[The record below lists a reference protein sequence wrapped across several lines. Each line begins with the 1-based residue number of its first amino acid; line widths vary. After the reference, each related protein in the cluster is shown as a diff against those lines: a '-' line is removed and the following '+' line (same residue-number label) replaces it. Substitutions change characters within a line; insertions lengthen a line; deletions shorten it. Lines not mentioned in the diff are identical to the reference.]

1 MNIYLDVQSP
11 AVQEAGKLAS
21 DYGLQN
27 HGLTNLRRVYWNLPT
42 PALYEESVFR
52 SEGRLTH
59 LGPLA
64 VSTGKHTARAAA
76 DKFVVREQTTEDK
89 VWWGQYNRPFTGE
102 NFSAL
107 LTRLQGYLQGRDVFV
122 QDCYAGADPEYSLPI
137 RIITQKAWHSLF
149 ARTMF
154 LKIRNQDA
162 LKKHVPEFTVI
173 AVPGFPRLAADR
185 RHAHARPSSCSIS
198 ASGWPSSAA
207 RATPAKSRRPSS
219 PCSIS
224 CCRSKACSPCTAR
237 PTSAPEGDVAIFFG
251 LSGTGKTTLSADPK
265 RHLIGDDEHGWS
277 DNGVFNFED
286 GCYAKVIRLS
296 PEAEPQ
302 IYACT
307 RRFGTILENV
317 TFDPVSRR
325 LDLDDYSVTE
335 NTRAAYP
342 LEYIENS
349 LPEKRAGHPKNV
361 IFLTCDASG
370 VMPPIARLSPDQ
382 AIYHFISGYTSKIA
396 GTEIGLGIEPE
407 ITFSTCFGGPFMV
420 HHPYAYAEL
429 LKRKVL
435 KHGAHVWLVNTG
447 WTGGSFG
454 VGKRIS
460 IHHTRA
466 LLNAALNG
474 KLARGRVQERSGLR
488 LRRPHHVRRRALR
501 HPRSGQ
507 HLAQPRRVFQEV
519 RRPCRALHRELQV
532 DDGGVPGTYPGSR
545 PQTPHPRPGTLAPCR
560 LTALSLGEWVAR
572 DGAFVSRRGSGEGL
586 CARKVLRA
594 ANRIPD
600 QPHAFVLKLAS
611 KFKLQFLHDA
621 NRGRILRNGNG
632 NDSFQPYPFKRISKR
647 GNSRFRRQPATPVVA
662 SQPPSDLR
670 VGRVAPKSHATKAD
684 HLSRSLGE
692 QFPPTEA
699 SFRIELHLP
708 FYEASDLVICP
719 RHAARDVT
727 HHFGVRCDGPK
738 RRPI

>member
-11 AVQEAGKLAS
+11 AVQEAGTLAS

-52 SEGRLTH
+52 SEARLTH
-59 LGPLA
+59 LGPLV
-64 VSTGKHTARAAA
+64 VSTGKHTARAAP
-76 DKFVVREQTTEDK
+76 DKFVVREQATEDRI
-89 VWWGQYNRPFTGE
+89 WWGQYNRPFTSE

-107 LTRLQGYLQGRDVFV
+107 LARLQGYLQGRDVFV
-122 QDCYAGADPEYSLPI
+122 QDCRAGADPDYSLPI

-149 ARTMF
+149 ARAMF

-162 LKKHVPEFTVI
+162 LKKHIPEFTVI
-173 AVPGFPRLAADR
+173 AVPGFLASPLVDGTRTETFIILNFRERLAVIGGTSYAGEIKKTIFTVLNFLLPLDGVLSM
-185 RHAHARPSSCSIS
+185 HCS
-198 ASGWPSSAA
+198 ANVG
-207 RATPAKSRRPSS
+207 
-219 PCSIS
+219 
-224 CCRSKACSPCTAR
+224 
-237 PTSAPEGDVAIFFG
+237 PEGDVAIFFG

-296 PEAEPQ
+296 AEAEPQ

-317 TFDPVSRR
+317 TFDPVSRH
-325 LDLDDYSVTE
+325 LDLDDYRVTE

-429 LKRKVL
+429 LKKKVL
-435 KHGAHVWLVNTG
+435 KHGASVWLVNTG

-474 KLARGRVQERSGLR
+474 KLK
-488 LRRPHHVRRRALR
+488 
-501 HPRSGQ
+501 
-507 HLAQPRRVFQEV
+507 
-519 RRPCRALHRELQV
+519 QV
-532 DDGGVPGTYPGSR
+532 EYKKDPIFGFDVPTTCEGVPSDILDPASTWPSR
-545 PQTPHPRPGTLAPCR
+545 DEYFKKYDALA
-560 LTALSLGEWVAR
+560 AR
-572 DGAFVSRRGSGEGL
+572 FIE
-586 CARKVLRA
+586 
-594 ANRIPD
+594 N
-600 QPHAFVLKLAS
+600 
-611 KFKLQFLHDA
+611 FKLMMAECPEH
-621 NRGRILRNGNG
+621 IL
-632 NDSFQPYPFKRISKR
+632 
-647 GNSRFRRQPATPVVA
+647 
-662 SQPPSDLR
+662 
-670 VGRVAPKSHATKAD
+670 
-684 HLSRSLGE
+684 
-692 QFPPTEA
+692 EA
-699 SFRIELHLP
+699 
-708 FYEASDLVICP
+708 
-719 RHAARDVT
+719 
-727 HHFGVRCDGPK
+727 GPK
-738 RRPI
+738 RLALVPAR

>member
-1 MNIYLDVQSP
+1 MNIYLDIQSP
-11 AVQEAGKLAS
+11 AVQEAGTLAS

-52 SEGRLTH
+52 SEARLTH
-59 LGPLA
+59 LGPLV
-64 VSTGKHTARAAA
+64 VSTGKHTARAAP
-76 DKFVVREQTTEDK
+76 DKFVVREQATEDK
-89 VWWGQYNRPFTGE
+89 IWWGQYNRPFTSE

-107 LTRLQGYLQGRDVFV
+107 VARLQGYLQGRDVFV
-122 QDCYAGADPEYSLPI
+122 QDCRAGADPDYSLPI

-149 ARTMF
+149 ARAMF

-162 LKKHVPEFTVI
+162 LKKHIPEFTVI
-173 AVPGFPRLAADR
+173 AVPGFLASPLVDGTRTETFIILNFRERLAVIGGTSYAGEIKKTIFTVLNFLLPLEGVLSM
-185 RHAHARPSSCSIS
+185 HCS
-198 ASGWPSSAA
+198 ANVG
-207 RATPAKSRRPSS
+207 R
-219 PCSIS
+219 
-224 CCRSKACSPCTAR
+224 
-237 PTSAPEGDVAIFFG
+237 EGDVAIFFG

-296 PEAEPQ
+296 AEAEPQ

-317 TFDPVSRR
+317 TFDPVSRH
-325 LDLDDYSVTE
+325 LDLDDYRVTE

-349 LPEKRAGHPKNV
+349 LPEKRAGHPQNV

-429 LKRKVL
+429 LKKKVL
-435 KHGAHVWLVNTG
+435 KHGANVWLVNTG

-474 KLARGRVQERSGLR
+474 KLKQVEYKKD
-488 LRRPHHVRRRALR
+488 P
-501 HPRSGQ
+501 
-507 HLAQPRRVFQEV
+507 VFGFDVPTTCE
-519 RRPCRALHRELQV
+519 
-532 DDGGVPGTYPGSR
+532 GVPSDILDPASTWPSR
-545 PQTPHPRPGTLAPCR
+545 DDYFKKYDALA
-560 LTALSLGEWVAR
+560 AR
-572 DGAFVSRRGSGEGL
+572 FIE
-586 CARKVLRA
+586 
-594 ANRIPD
+594 N
-600 QPHAFVLKLAS
+600 
-611 KFKLQFLHDA
+611 FKLMMAECPEH
-621 NRGRILRNGNG
+621 IL
-632 NDSFQPYPFKRISKR
+632 
-647 GNSRFRRQPATPVVA
+647 
-662 SQPPSDLR
+662 
-670 VGRVAPKSHATKAD
+670 
-684 HLSRSLGE
+684 
-692 QFPPTEA
+692 EA
-699 SFRIELHLP
+699 
-708 FYEASDLVICP
+708 
-719 RHAARDVT
+719 
-727 HHFGVRCDGPK
+727 GPK
-738 RRPI
+738 RLTLVSAR